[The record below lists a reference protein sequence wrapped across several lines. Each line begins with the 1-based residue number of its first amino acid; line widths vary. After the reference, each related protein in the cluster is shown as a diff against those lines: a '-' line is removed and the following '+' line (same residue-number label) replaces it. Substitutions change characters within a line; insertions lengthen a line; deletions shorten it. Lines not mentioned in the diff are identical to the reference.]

1 MSGLLTVVIFLF
13 KYCYTLIRY
22 RKRCV
27 LLATKL
33 KYSVR
38 VVHDGRS
45 STSGVA
51 SPLTSGAGIKG
62 VGDRTLGSF
71 NHIDGGTFRG
81 HVHVTSPLVGP
92 GVDLARLSATS
103 VGSMLSDVDSRTR
116 SSTMPT

>member
-45 STSGVA
+45 SA
-51 SPLTSGAGIKG
+51 S
-62 VGDRTLGSF
+62 
-71 NHIDGGTFRG
+71 N
-81 HVHVTSPLVGP
+81 VTSSITHTAAGKDTVVGNPTQRSFHHKDDDTSHGQILVGS
-92 GVDLARLSATS
+92 GSGLARASAA
-103 VGSMLSDVDSRTR
+103 SDASTTAGADSRSR
-116 SSTMPT
+116 SSTMPS